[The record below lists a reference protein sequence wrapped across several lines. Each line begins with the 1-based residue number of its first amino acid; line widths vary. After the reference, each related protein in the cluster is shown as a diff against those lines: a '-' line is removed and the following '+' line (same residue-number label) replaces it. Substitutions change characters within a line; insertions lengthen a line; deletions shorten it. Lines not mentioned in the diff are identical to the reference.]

1 VFNQIPDRWRMSSFA
16 CEGDSTS
23 HGGTIISASASIG
36 VGDSGRRAARLGD
49 LVHCP
54 KCNGTFPIVTTQNPA
69 MTADGIPLAFH
80 GDKTACGAVL
90 IAAQSVTTAN
100 VQGTMEGTSLAS
112 APTVPAVAPGICRE
126 CLAHA
131 AETGAS
137 TVVRS

>member
-1 VFNQIPDRWRMSSFA
+1 MTSIA

-23 HGGTIISASASIG
+23 HGGKIVSASATIG

-49 LVHCP
+49 LVHCS
-54 KCNGTFPIVTTQNPA
+54 KCDGTFPIVTSQNPA
-69 MTADGIPLAFH
+69 MTVEGVPLAFH
-80 GDKTACGAVL
+80 GDKTSCGAVL
-90 IAAQSVTTAN
+90 IAAQSETTGNVPASMQGTTAAAAEST
-100 VQGTMEGTSLAS
+100 V
-112 APTVPAVAPGICRE
+112 APTLCRE